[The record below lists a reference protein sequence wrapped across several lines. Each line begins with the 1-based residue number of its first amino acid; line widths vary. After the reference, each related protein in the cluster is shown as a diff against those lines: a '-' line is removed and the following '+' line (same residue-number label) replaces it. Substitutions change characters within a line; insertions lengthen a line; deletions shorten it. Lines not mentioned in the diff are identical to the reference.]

1 MIELH
6 AMPGQADMAGRLV
19 QALGDS
25 ARTLDV
31 DVHEFPDGENLVRV
45 QPPAAGAEVA
55 LVCSLHPPDSVTVPL
70 LMAADTLRELGAS
83 RVGLV
88 APYLAY
94 MRQDRRF
101 ETGQAVSARIYA
113 KLISAHFDWLVSVDP
128 HLHRIHS
135 LDEVYTIRSRV
146 VHAAPALAEWID
158 ENVERPVI
166 VGPDGE
172 SGQWARDV
180 AARIGAPVAVMEKV
194 RLGDTHV
201 RASVPKI
208 QDYLEHT
215 PVLLD
220 DIISSGRTL
229 VAATEHLHELGAP
242 APVCLAV
249 HGLMAGDA
257 YQVIEKAG
265 VQRVVCTNTLHGK
278 YNIIDVSEAI
288 AEGVRGMLA
297 PAGESSP

>member
-6 AMPGQADMAGRLV
+6 AMPGNADTAARLV
-19 QALGDS
+19 RAMGEA
-25 ARTLDV
+25 ARKIDV
-31 DVHEFPDGENLVRV
+31 DVHAFPDGENLVRV

-55 LVCSLHPPDSVTVPL
+55 LVCSLHPPDAVTVPL
-70 LMAADTLRELGAS
+70 LMAADTLRELGAR

-101 ETGQAVSARIYA
+101 EPGQAISARIYA
-113 KLISAHFDWLVSVDP
+113 ALLSAHFDWLVSVDP
-128 HLHRIHS
+128 HLHRIHN
-135 LDEVYTIRSRV
+135 LDEVYTLRSRV
-146 VHAAPALAEWID
+146 VHAAPALAAWIR
-158 ENVERPVI
+158 EHVERPVI

-180 AARIGAPVAVMEKV
+180 AERVDAPVAVMQKV

-201 RASVPKI
+201 RASMPQI
-208 QDYLEHT
+208 QDYLDHT

-229 VAATEHLHELGAP
+229 VAATEHLHDLGAP
-242 APVCLAV
+242 APVCVAV

-257 YQVIEKAG
+257 YEVIEKAG
-265 VQRVVCTNTLHGK
+265 VQRVVCSNTLRGK
-278 YNIIDVSEAI
+278 CNVIDVSQAI
-288 AEGVRGMLA
+288 AAGVREMLA
-297 PAGESSP
+297 PPGASSA

>member
-6 AMPGQADMAGRLV
+6 AMPGNADMAARLAR
-19 QALGDS
+19 ALGDD
-25 ARTLDV
+25 ARVLDV
-31 DVHEFPDGENLVRV
+31 DVHAFPDGENLVRV
-45 QPPAAGAEVA
+45 QPPASGAEVA
-55 LVCSLHPPDSVTVPL
+55 LVCSLHPSDVVTVPL
-70 LMAADTLRELGAS
+70 LMAADTLRELGAG

-101 ETGQAVSARIYA
+101 EPGQAISARIYA
-113 KLISAHFDWLVSVDP
+113 ALLSAHFDWLVSVDP

-135 LDEVYTIRSRV
+135 LDEVYTLRSRV
-146 VHAAPALAEWID
+146 VHAAPALAAWIRGH
-158 ENVERPVI
+158 VERPVI

-180 AARIGAPVAVMEKV
+180 AARVDAPVAVMQKV

-201 RASVPKI
+201 RASVPQI
-208 QDYLEHT
+208 QDYLDHT

-229 VAATEHLHELGAP
+229 VAATEHLHALGAP
-242 APVCLAV
+242 APVCVAV

-257 YQVIEKAG
+257 YEVIEKAG
-265 VQRVVCTNTLHGK
+265 VERVVCSNTLQGK
-278 YNIIDVSEAI
+278 FNVIDVSQAI
-288 AEGVRGMLA
+288 ATGVREMLA
-297 PAGESSP
+297 PAGGPSA